1 MDAQVLQELV
11 LIRWMVT
18 AMAVAAVVFAVI
30 YTAFFVVNYRLQMRE
45 ELRKA
50 GGFFDRGNALLSQG
64 KLDELLALC
73 DEHVLEFPA
82 DGPAYWLMGNAHY
95 RRKNFRQAL
104 ICYRKAD
111 ELQPGWSLATAI
123 AEIEERLAQEGRS
136 RELKVVPAVAKLE
149 SQDKPSESH

>member
-18 AMAVAAVVFAVI
+18 ALAVAAVVFAVI

-50 GGFFDRGNALLSQG
+50 GGFFDRGNALLNQG

-73 DEHVLEFPA
+73 DAHVLEFPA
-82 DGPAYWLMGNAHY
+82 DGPAYWLMGNAHD
-95 RRKNFRQAL
+95 RRKNLRQAL

-111 ELQPGWSLATAI
+111 ELQPGWSLATTI
-123 AEIEERLAQEGRS
+123 AEIEERLVQEGGS
-136 RELKVVPAVAKLE
+136 RELRVVPPVTKIE
-149 SQDKPSESH
+149 TQDKPSESH